1 MGTFLPVSLQFRRR
15 VLSLHSRASVS

>member
-15 VLSLHSRASVS
+15 VLSLHSRASAS